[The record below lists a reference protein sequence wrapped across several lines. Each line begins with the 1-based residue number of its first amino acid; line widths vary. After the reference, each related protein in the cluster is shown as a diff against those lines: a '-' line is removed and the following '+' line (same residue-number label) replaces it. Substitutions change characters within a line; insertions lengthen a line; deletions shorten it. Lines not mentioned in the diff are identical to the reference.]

1 MWRRVL
7 SQSPTSVP
15 TDADSRKKTSE
26 YLDGWKAL
34 GALLHSGG
42 TLSGHERNC
51 LFLNTGSPRFADAS
65 AAAGLDHDSDSRGV
79 AYVDWDSDGDL
90 DLWMANRTS
99 PRIRYMQNE
108 IATGNHYLALK
119 LQGVTCNRDAIGA
132 RAEVFL
138 EGQADQPLVRSV
150 SAGEGFVSQSSKW
163 LHFGLGPSDQ
173 IERVLVHWPGGDQE
187 SIEAITID
195 NHFVVVQ
202 GSGRANVWN
211 RRTSPKLKTSSPEP
225 PSPLETQRILLAR
238 RLPMPRVPFVDLQG
252 KATDSDSFL
261 GNPVLINVWATWCQ
275 PCLEEL
281 SDWHHH
287 HQSLASESLQIVALN
302 ADHADAA
309 DPFSAENRRAVDEL
323 WQRLGTSFDVGMVDA
338 AGIEILESAER
349 SLLLWQ
355 SPLPI
360 PASFLVDAEGRLAA
374 VYKGPVSVHQLLSD
388 VRALKGQHDDIRD
401 ASTPLRGKWYTD
413 PFPPD
418 LLSIPEHL
426 TGVGRSN
433 EAYEYLSRHVL
444 PESNST
450 NIDAW
455 QQLGVSSRK
464 AVKALRGTAQSLL
477 SQDDVD
483 NAITLY
489 QGAILYDPESWML
502 RVELSNLLIGR
513 GRDSEA
519 ISLNRQM
526 TKLRKG
532 HPLPWNNLAWILA
545 TSQDDSVRNPDKAIE
560 LAERICNATEH
571 QEPSALDTLAVGYAA
586 AGRYEEAIKT
596 AHLAITRCRAM
607 NLSKLADV
615 ISNRVKLYEQKQP
628 YRP

>member
-15 TDADSRKKTSE
+15 TDADSQKKTSE

-42 TLSGHERNC
+42 ALSGHERNC

-132 RAEVFL
+132 RVEVFL

-173 IERVLVHWPGGDQE
+173 IERVLVHWPGGVQE
-187 SIEAITID
+187 SIEAVTID
-195 NHFVVVQ
+195 NHFVVIQ

-211 RRTSPKLKTSSPEP
+211 RQTSPQLKTSSPKSP
-225 PSPLETQRILLAR
+225 APLESQRILLAR

-261 GNPVLINVWATWCQ
+261 GKPVLINVWATWCQ

-281 SDWHHH
+281 SDWNQH

-309 DPFSAENRRAVDEL
+309 DPFSSENRRGVDEL
-323 WQRLGTSFDVGMVDA
+323 WQRLGASFDVGMVDA

-374 VYKGPVSVHQLLSD
+374 VYKGSVSVDQLLAD
-388 VRALKGQHDDIRD
+388 VRALKVQHDDVRD

-418 LLSIPEHL
+418 LLAIPEHL

-444 PESNST
+444 PDRSST
-450 NIDAW
+450 NIDPW

-464 AVKALRGTAQSLL
+464 VVKALRGTAQSLL
-477 SQDDVD
+477 GQDDVD
-483 NAITLY
+483 QAITLY

-519 ISLNRQM
+519 ISLNREM
-526 TKLRKG
+526 TKLRTG

-545 TSQDDSVRNPDKAIE
+545 TSRDDSVRDPEKAIE
-560 LAERICNATEH
+560 LAEKICNATEN
-571 QEPSALDTLAVGYAA
+571 QEPSALDTLAVSYAA
-586 AGRYEEAIKT
+586 AGRYDDAVKT
-596 AHLAITRCRAM
+596 AQLAIARCQAT

-615 ISNRVKLYEQKQP
+615 ISDRAKLYKQKQP
-628 YRP
+628 YPP